1 MIPWQVSLRY
11 CAHGNC
17 HYCGGTILDS
27 KTILTAA
34 HCEPVAGEEYVM
46 AGAKN
51 VKKGKNIKIA
61 QVITNP
67 DAPFNDTT
75 LDNDIVILKLE
86 KAIKFNKNRQPACLP
101 SDDFEPEVGSTCFV
115 SGWGSLKE
123 GANKLPKKL
132 QYVGVPMISNQA
144 CNDAYADYGGITDN
158 MICAG
163 FEEGGKDSCQGDSG
177 GPFICMENGT
187 PVITGVVSWGV
198 GCARAEYPGVYAKV
212 TNYLPWIKANLE
224 Q

>member
-67 DAPFNDTT
+67 DAPFND
-75 LDNDIVILKLE
+75 NN
-86 KAIKFNKNRQPACLP
+86 FNKNRQPACLP
-101 SDDFEPEVGSTCFV
+101 SDDFEPEVGLTCFV

-144 CNDAYADYGGITDN
+144 CND
-158 MICAG
+158 
-163 FEEGGKDSCQGDSG
+163 
-177 GPFICMENGT
+177 
-187 PVITGVVSWGV
+187 
-198 GCARAEYPGVYAKV
+198 
-212 TNYLPWIKANLE
+212 
-224 Q
+224 